1 MEEHLGHCQ
10 ASPRLSLG
18 LGVGL
23 GGLDWQ
29 AQLLRTALPHT
40 RLSPSPA
47 LPLA

>member
-1 MEEHLGHCQ
+1 MEEHLGRWQ
-10 ASPRLSLG
+10 ARPRLPLG

-29 AQLLRTALPHT
+29 AQLLRTAL
-40 RLSPSPA
+40 A